1 MNIFALWENDQ
12 FTISTPKNPHFPYS
26 EGLHVI
32 VSPKQEVTNAWQD
45 IDLSE
50 ATFKLAAMA
59 CKIMEDLGM
68 APWFNIQANGNWGL
82 LPGATPLFHV
92 HVYGRNK
99 TEAWGKPIT
108 LPAAPGT
115 YKNEPMPEADRT
127 KLRDAFKAS
136 LTQ

>member
-1 MNIFALWENDQ
+1 M
-12 FTISTPKNPHFPYS
+12 
-26 EGLHVI
+26 I

-82 LPGATPLFHV
+82 LPGATPFFHV